1 MNKVKIKLVSLF
13 TSFFFLMAML
23 FQPTVSLAM
32 TLDELIAAA
41 QKEGEVNTYWLSSRM
56 GKKVAKAFE
65 EKYGVK
71 VNATK
76 MKDSE
81 MTERI
86 VREVSSGNVIVDLV
100 GYDDGPFLDTVL
112 TPKGMVE
119 NYVPPSLAKDIP
131 ADSQNPLIY
140 LWQPFVIGYNS
151 ETYGDSCPIKSLWQ
165 LTEKDWSGRFHMW
178 DPRIASSML
187 QMFSAMEDR
196 SDELAASYKKHYGK
210 DLKVTEANAGL
221 EFVKR
226 LAQNN
231 PVLYNEDYEIAVA
244 VGTKGQ
250 SKAPIGIYSLGR
262 HRENAK
268 KNLALALCEVDP
280 FKGLN
285 QPTYM
290 QIVKGAPHPN
300 AARLLAYYVLTQE
313 GANPWVGVVGAYSS
327 NSSLGS
333 SSDNPY
339 PTAEAWKGTLLVSNN
354 TNVANRRSDLM
365 DFWIKYSN

>member
-1 MNKVKIKLVSLF
+1 MSTLNYWYSNVDYKQRSLTDIFGACLVCAIISSMFILAFGTFILEDIAFVPLLLLTLVAAFPYVEVAVKANSSS
-13 TSFFFLMAML
+13 TS
-23 FQPTVSLAM
+23 P
-32 TLDELIAAA
+32 
-41 QKEGEVNTYWLSSRM
+41 R
-56 GKKVAKAFE
+56 
-65 EKYGVK
+65 
-71 VNATK
+71 
-76 MKDSE
+76 
-81 MTERI
+81 
-86 VREVSSGNVIVDLV
+86 
-100 GYDDGPFLDTVL
+100 VL
-112 TPKGMVE
+112 T
-119 NYVPPSLAKDIP
+119 
-131 ADSQNPLIY
+131 
-140 LWQPFVIGYNS
+140 
-151 ETYGDSCPIKSLWQ
+151 
-165 LTEKDWSGRFHMW
+165 
-178 DPRIASSML
+178 
-187 QMFSAMEDR
+187 
-196 SDELAASYKKHYGK
+196 AASYKKHYGK

-226 LAQNN
+226 LAKNN

-268 KNLALALCEVDP
+268 KNLALALCDVDP

-333 SSDNPY
+333 SADNPY

-354 TNVANRRSDLM
+354 TNVANRRADLM
-365 DFWIKYSN
+365 DFWIKHSN